1 MQTETITM
9 INMKKLLATMMMLAV
24 VMGIHAQQTISAQ
37 EMSDRIQIRAL
48 VDNYALLSDQ
58 FKQEN
63 YNEVFHKD
71 LKLRIHMGEN
81 VNEINGV
88 DNMINIYKAAGAVD
102 ISFHQ
107 TGQQVLD
114 FTDSTHAS
122 GWVYLTALMVN
133 QGNARHM
140 YIRYFDKYEKI
151 DGRWWIVERDQYI
164 LFSE

>member
-1 MQTETITM
+1 
-9 INMKKLLATMMMLAV
+9 MKKLLATMMMLAV

-114 FTDSTHAS
+114 FTDSTNAS

>member
-1 MQTETITM
+1 
-9 INMKKLLATMMMLAV
+9 MKKLLAMMMMLAAV
-24 VMGIHAQQTISAQ
+24 TGISAQQTISEQ

-48 VDNYALLSDQ
+48 VDRYAVESDL

-63 YNEVFHKD
+63 YSEIFHKD
-71 LKLRIHMGEN
+71 LKLRIHVGDN
-81 VNEINGV
+81 DNEINGV

-107 TGQQVLD
+107 TGQQLLD
-114 FTDSTHAS
+114 FADSTHAS

-133 QGNARHM
+133 KGKASHM
-140 YIRYFDKYEKI
+140 YLRYFDKYEKI
-151 DGRWWIVERDQYI
+151 NGRWWIVERDQYI

>member
-1 MQTETITM
+1 
-9 INMKKLLATMMMLAV
+9 MKKLLATMMMLAV

-88 DNMINIYKAAGAVD
+88 DNMINIYKAARAVD

>member
-1 MQTETITM
+1 
-9 INMKKLLATMMMLAV
+9 MKKLLATVMMLAV

>member
-1 MQTETITM
+1 
-9 INMKKLLATMMMLAV
+9 MKKLLATMMMLAV

-151 DGRWWIVERDQYI
+151 HGRWWIVERDQYI